1 MHYKN
6 GILLTITLL
15 LKSLDRNQIART
27 RRPSD
32 EEIERICMW
41 CLYDKDTVPKLKK
54 QRVALAFL
62 LAVETAMRAGELC
75 SLNWDDIDFDGLVA
89 YLELTKNGYS
99 RDVPLSKKALKLF
112 YQLKSVNLTYIL
124 ILIPIH

>member
-1 MHYKN
+1 
-6 GILLTITLL
+6 
-15 LKSLDRNQIART
+15 
-27 RRPSD
+27 
-32 EEIERICMW
+32 MW

-75 SLNWDDIDFDGLVA
+75 SLNWDDIDFDGRVA

-99 RDVPLSKKALKLF
+99 RDVPLSKKALKLL